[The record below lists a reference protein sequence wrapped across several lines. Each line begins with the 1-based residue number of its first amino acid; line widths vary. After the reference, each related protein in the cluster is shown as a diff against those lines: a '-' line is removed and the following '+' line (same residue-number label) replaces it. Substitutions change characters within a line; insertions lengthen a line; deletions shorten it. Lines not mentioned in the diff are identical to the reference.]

1 MPRKRHNE
9 LVAGI
14 FVLVTL
20 GVLLG
25 VVLWLGA
32 SEVLHPPLQRAV
44 FFAAERDG
52 SLDLAEGALVQ
63 LNDDPV
69 GKISRIRYDPGAGG
83 TYYTAAITR
92 AGAAIHSDAEA
103 LVVTGFI
110 GGSRL
115 VILKRGTASA
125 PLADRAS
132 PVTIHPGGLEAA
144 MRDIAS
150 ASQKI
155 RKQLA
160 AELDAR
166 RAGSVLAKVH
176 EVLDRLADAGTKLAD
191 VLAAV
196 RAEADAA
203 KPDTILAH
211 VRRAAGNVASAS
223 HDLSRQVDAGEPG
236 SLMAKAH
243 GIAGDV
249 KETSSSVRWMATAA
263 EPAIDRMLTSAAGAA
278 EAVEGYT
285 KKEIAE
291 VLLKVRESNNHLLSA
306 MKNIEAVTSQAKE
319 TVVLNR
325 ANIDEILDN
334 ARRASADLKAGMK
347 DIRRRPWRLIQRPEK
362 EDAATFEIL
371 NLARDFVT
379 GAEQLKQAVGK
390 LEAVAKLHPEGIPAA
405 DASLKQIQGDLRRA
419 FTDFSAV
426 EQALWKRLGQEQR

>member
-14 FVLVTL
+14 FVLLTL

-32 SEVLHPPLQRAV
+32 SEILHPPAQRAV
-44 FFAAERDG
+44 FFAGEQDG

-69 GKISRIRYDPGAGG
+69 GKITRIRYDPSANG

-92 AGAAIHSDAEA
+92 PGAAIHKDAES

-115 VILKRGTASA
+115 VILNRGTASA
-125 PLADRAS
+125 PLADRANA
-132 PVTIHPGGLEAA
+132 VAIRPGGLEAA

-150 ASQKI
+150 ASNKI
-155 RKQLA
+155 RRQLA
-160 AELDAR
+160 AELDAQ
-166 RAGSVLAKVH
+166 RAGSVLAKIH
-176 EVLDRLADAGTKLAD
+176 EVLNRLGDAGTKLAD
-191 VLAAV
+191 VLAAL
-196 RAEADAA
+196 RAEADAEE
-203 KPDTILAH
+203 PGSILAH
-211 VRRAAGNVASAS
+211 VRRAAGSVASAS
-223 HDLSRQVDAGEPG
+223 DDLSRQVDAGEPG

-243 GIAGDV
+243 DIAGNV
-249 KETSSSVRWMATAA
+249 KETSSSIRWIATAA

-278 EAVEGYT
+278 ETIEGYT

-291 VLLKVRESNNHLLSA
+291 ILLKVRESNNHLLAA
-306 MKNIEAVTSQAKE
+306 MGNIEGATAQAKE
-319 TVVLNR
+319 AIVLNR
-325 ANIDEILDN
+325 ANVDEILDN

-347 DIRRRPWRLIQRPEK
+347 DIRRRPWRLLQRSEK

-390 LEAVAKLHPEGIPAA
+390 LEAVAKLHPEGIPAN
-405 DASLKQIQGDLRRA
+405 DASLKKIQTDLRGA
-419 FTDFSAV
+419 FADFTAV
-426 EQALWKRLGQEQR
+426 EQALWKRLGRE